1 MYCNLVEY
9 RSVIVIRDYIF
20 NRENIKLNAI
30 IGYILIIIGTI
41 GKYNLGNK
49 NFLQFIS
56 GFLFGIGMF
65 ILCTSV
71 YLSFKNN

>member
-1 MYCNLVEY
+1 M
-9 RSVIVIRDYIF
+9 IRDYIF

-49 NFLQFIS
+49 NFLQFLS
-56 GFLFGIGMF
+56 GFLFGIGVF
-65 ILCTSV
+65 ILCASV
-71 YLSFKNN
+71 YLSFKK